1 MQLRKCDK
9 SKKSVTKLEK
19 VVQSVPKKL
28 ERYLPKAKILTKR
41 LEIATKTKK
50 AAKGKKRKNRWVY
63 KTGFNL
69 KMKSSDKNRKTNY
82 NLEYILKV
90 LNINHDYVTRNLKLS
105 NAKKHLLNATNINKF
120 YAM

>member
-19 VVQSVPKKL
+19 VVKSVLKKL

-41 LEIATKTKK
+41 LEIATKTKN
-50 AAKGKKRKNRWVY
+50 AAKGKKRKNRWGY
-63 KTGFNL
+63 NL

-120 YAM
+120 YAN